1 MEQNIVVVPELQ
13 TYNFLQNSILW
24 LSIITHY
31 LLILHLPKTSAYT
44 VSSLKLR
51 HAMNLGNLRATSVKY
66 SYVAKICPDC
76 IDGKITFFG
85 NQKHINLK
93 ISELNQ
99 SFHSILEISRPP
111 KISPLKYVHILSIQT
126 I

>member
-1 MEQNIVVVPELQ
+1 MEQNIAVVPELQ

-31 LLILHLPKTSAYT
+31 LLILHLPKTSAYN

-85 NQKHINLK
+85 NQKGAPDGVSRDAGLDLFCLRDSGLITK
-93 ISELNQ
+93 FRGIRELD
-99 SFHSILEISRPP
+99 
-111 KISPLKYVHILSIQT
+111 
-126 I
+126 